1 MKVAWSPSILA
12 QHFLVN
18 MYSFFPAKSAV
29 TVSCLTGSN
38 HTTVVLNNQSMELRV
53 GAMAVL
59 VSKERLMSADD
70 EPMVPEL
77 VR

>member
-38 HTTVVLNNQSMELRV
+38 HTTVVLNNQSMELWV

>member
-1 MKVAWSPSILA
+1 MKVAWYLTILA

-38 HTTVVLNNQSMELRV
+38 HTTVVLNNQSMELWV